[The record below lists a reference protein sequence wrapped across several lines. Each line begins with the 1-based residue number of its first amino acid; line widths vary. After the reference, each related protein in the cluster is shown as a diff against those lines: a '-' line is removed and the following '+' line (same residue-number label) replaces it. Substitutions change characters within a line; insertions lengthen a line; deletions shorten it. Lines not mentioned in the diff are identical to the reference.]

1 MACSNCYNIFFPIFT
16 GIPFKKRWDAHV
28 SKLRKGYNYN
38 VYIYILYFDE
48 ARHYS
53 TLSNAWL
60 SNPPRYLW
68 SSCCK
73 QCPRCLHAAIP
84 NVPRM
89 QFLQPNEPSCKTC
102 HHIVRKQKHACWN
115 KKTQTSHENDAK
127 SLLLPSKFV
136 LLSGR
141 LEHTSHLKFSSCALE
156 KCYKRYRPRLQT
168 SPRIFIS
175 AFHSILCTSHYH
187 RQGILFCWREH
198 SNMTFKHHVAWILQ
212 CEPAFIKF
220 FIPTTGL

>member
-1 MACSNCYNIFFPIFT
+1 MACSNCHNIFLPVSP
-16 GIPFKKRWDAHV
+16 GKPFKKKWDERV
-28 SKLRKGYNYN
+28 SKLRKGYNLQH
-38 VYIYILYFDE
+38 ILYFDE

-53 TLSNAWL
+53 TLSNAWV
-60 SNPPRYLW
+60 SNPPRYWW

-89 QFLQPNEPSCKTC
+89 QFLQPNEPSCRTC
-102 HHIVRKQKHACWN
+102 HHVVRNQKHACWN
-115 KKTQTSHENDAK
+115 KTTQTRHENDAK
-127 SLLLPSKFV
+127 SLLLPSKFI

-156 KCYKRYRPRLQT
+156 NATNVTDRDCKRLREFSSQLFTPFYVLPTIIDKESFFVEENIQT
-168 SPRIFIS
+168 
-175 AFHSILCTSHYH
+175 
-187 RQGILFCWREH
+187 WD
-198 SNMTFKHHVAWILQ
+198 VAWILQ